1 MLVLR
6 CACAGQVVLPRARVV
21 LQSQHNQDTHS
32 TCVCVCMGMCSYGN
46 PQESENWLTGS
57 ALCQATRDSVVPDE
71 MSGLPHIRVV
81 CLLQMERS
89 LDA

>member
-1 MLVLR
+1 
-6 CACAGQVVLPRARVV
+6 
-21 LQSQHNQDTHS
+21 
-32 TCVCVCMGMCSYGN
+32 MGMCSYGN